1 MTFLSVVS
9 RGTSLAAAALA
20 VVLVLGGCGVDEQ
33 KGAAE
38 LSTLQDSVVTQ
49 TRAVI
54 DLLAGAGLEV
64 TRAAGVAEYCQSEPA
79 PGVTYR
85 SGGAVAGTPG
95 ELPARFAAAREA
107 LLAGGWSV
115 VTEGTDGTRPWANL
129 GRDDL
134 RLALSQAKHGE
145 RLLGF
150 AITSSACVRV
160 EDGGFLDDDDHR
172 VDLLATG
179 K

>member
-1 MTFLSVVS
+1 MFRS
-9 RGTSLAAAALA
+9 GAALA
-20 VVLVLGGCGVDEQ
+20 AVVLALGGCGVDDD
-33 KGAAE
+33 KGAGE
-38 LSTLQDSVVTQ
+38 LSALQDTVVEQ
-49 TRAVI
+49 TRDVI

-85 SGGAVAGTPG
+85 TGGAVAGTPA
-95 ELPARFAAAREA
+95 EVATQFATAREA
-107 LLAGGWSV
+107 LLADGWSV

-134 RLALSQAKHGE
+134 RLGLSQAKHGE

-150 AITSSACVRV
+150 AITSTDCIRV
-160 EDGGFLDDDDHR
+160 EGGGFLDDDDHR
-172 VDLLATG
+172 VDLLASE